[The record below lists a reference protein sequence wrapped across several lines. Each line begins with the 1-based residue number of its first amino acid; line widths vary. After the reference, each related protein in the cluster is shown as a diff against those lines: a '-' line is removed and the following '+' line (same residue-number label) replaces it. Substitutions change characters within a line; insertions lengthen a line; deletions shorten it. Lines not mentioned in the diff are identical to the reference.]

1 MTTPARFR
9 LAPDASV
16 AHTDGEAVVLHL
28 RTGRFF
34 RVNASG
40 APLLAALE
48 REGGASL
55 PELARALVAMFGLD
69 DARAAA
75 DVDAWLERLRGA
87 ALIAE
92 IRSDPAS

>member
-1 MTTPARFR
+1 VTTPARFR

-16 AHTDGEAVVLHL
+16 AQTDGEAVVLHL
-28 RTGRFF
+28 HTGRFF

-48 REGGASL
+48 RAGGASR
-55 PELARALVAMFGLD
+55 PDLAGALVATFGID
-69 DARAAA
+69 EARAAA

-92 IRSDPAS
+92 IRSDTAS